1 MTKET
6 NFLLHKQSIDTLQTE
21 YFQNFNT
28 DHPRAFLN
36 LFEMVKSECPQFL
49 KNYIISEFEKDF
61 EPHEIE
67 KIFKGYKTIS
77 TFNEPYIYRVVQVLL
92 DPDDMERIN
101 NATGLDPFDTD
112 NWCDLATIDEVEKRI
127 SEGKD
132 IASLKN
138 FLTNEQY
145 EGLVNKSID
154 YIAFRIDL

>member
-49 KNYIISEFEKDF
+49 KNYIISEFERDF

-112 NWCDLATIDEVEKRI
+112 NWCDLATIDEVEERI
-127 SEGKD
+127 SEGED